1 MALFNSASFQTTAV
15 LFHSIWLWSK
25 CFCPLASGPRAICPR
40 SCICHPSCLHDFYP
54 GFTPTT
60 CHVSFMRLSEERF
73 VGREKRTNQ
82 PHLPNFVHVAADH
95 CSSRLPFRNLF
106 RFPILLRHHYTPHH
120 MPTIQTKNIITTTY
134 YQHAQR
140 FVVEYTSKGA
150 APWLPLILSDKRRLR
165 TAVRHG
171 EPILFCAK
179 GAFPACRRQQMV
191 MVLITIVC

>member
-1 MALFNSASFQTTAV
+1 MPLVHV
-15 LFHSIWLWSK
+15 LFVHVPAFVIHRVYMIFIQVS
-25 CFCPLASGPRAICPR
+25 
-40 SCICHPSCLHDFYP
+40 
-54 GFTPTT
+54 TPTT
-60 CHVSFMRLSEERF
+60 CHVSFMRLNEEKF

-82 PHLPNFVHVAADH
+82 PHLPNFVHVVADH
-95 CSSRLPFRNLF
+95 CSSPLPFRNLF
-106 RFPILLRHHYTPHH
+106 RFPILLRHHCTPHH

-165 TAVRHG
+165 AAVRHG